1 MPDSR
6 PSSRSSHDSSLDVLR
21 WQVGDVRIS
30 RYVELTTA
38 SLGPHLLPQATPEAL
53 AAHPWLAPFLDD
65 RQRLVLSMHSFVVE
79 TPDRLLLVDTC
90 IGNDKTRSYPKW
102 NHMQSDFLTRL
113 SADGFVPERFDT
125 VLCTHMHV
133 DHVGWNTRW
142 VNDRWVPTFGA
153 ARYLYNLKEWDHWKV
168 EPQEYGPVIEDSV
181 QPIIEAGLA
190 DFVSADHNV
199 CPEVQLE
206 STPGHT
212 PGHVS
217 IHIRSRGEEAVIT
230 GDMIHHPCQIA
241 HCDWSSTADV
251 DPQRAATTREHFM
264 ARYADEPVL
273 VLGTHFASPT
283 AGHLVRDGASY
294 RLDY

>member
-1 MPDSR
+1 MPD
-6 PSSRSSHDSSLDVLR
+6 LDVLH

-53 AAHPWLAPFLDD
+53 AGHAWLAPFLDD
-65 RQRLVLSMHSFVVE
+65 RKRLVLSMHSFVVE
-79 TPDRLLLVDTC
+79 TPSALVLVDTC
-90 IGNDKTRSYPKW
+90 IGNDKVRSYPKW
-102 NHMQSDFLTRL
+102 NHMQSDFLERL

-133 DHVGWNTRW
+133 DHVGWNTRL
-142 VNDRWVPTFGA
+142 VDGHFEPTFSN
-153 ARYLYNLKEWDHWKV
+153 ARYLYHAAEWAHWKV

-181 QPIIEAGLA
+181 QPIIDAGLA
-190 DFVSADHNV
+190 DFVQADHRV
-199 CPEVQLE
+199 CPEIQLE

-217 IHIRSRGEEAVIT
+217 IHIRSRGEEAIIT

-241 HCDWSSTADV
+241 HSDWSSTADV
-251 DPQRAATTREHFM
+251 DPQLAAATRARFLTR
-264 ARYADEPVL
+264 YCDQPVL
-273 VLGTHFASPT
+273 VLGTHFATPT
-283 AGHLVRDGASY
+283 AGHLVRDGASF
-294 RLDY
+294 RLQY

>member
-1 MPDSR
+1 MSD
-6 PSSRSSHDSSLDVLR
+6 LDDLSVLSWR
-21 WQVGDVRIS
+21 VGDVRIR

-53 AAHPWLAPFLDD
+53 APHSWLKPFLDD

-79 TPDRLLLVDTC
+79 TPDRTILVDTC
-90 IGNDKTRSYPKW
+90 IGNDKERSYPKW
-102 NHMQSDFLTRL
+102 NRMQSDFLERL
-113 SADGFVPERFDT
+113 GADGLMPERFDT

-133 DHVGWNTRW
+133 DHVGWNTRL
-142 VNDRWVPTFGA
+142 VNGRFEPTFTK
-153 ARYLYNLKEWDHWKV
+153 ARYLYNAQEWAHWQV
-168 EPQEYGPVIEDSV
+168 EPQDYGLVIEDSV
-181 QPIIEAGLA
+181 QPIIDAGLA
-190 DFVSADHNV
+190 DFVASNHQV

-217 IHIRSRGEEAVIT
+217 VHIRSRGEEAIIT

-241 HCDWSSTADV
+241 HADWSSTADV
-251 DPQRAATTREHFM
+251 DAVQSAATRVQFLK
-264 ARYADEPVL
+264 RYADQPIL
-273 VLGTHFASPT
+273 VLGTHFATPT
-283 AGHLVRDGASY
+283 AGKIVRDGESY

>member
-1 MPDSR
+1 MSEAK
-6 PSSRSSHDSSLDVLR
+6 SEARSEAMDVLR

-38 SLGPHLLPQATPEAL
+38 SLGAHLLPQATPEAL
-53 AAHPWLAPFLDD
+53 AAHPWLGPFLDE

-79 TPDRLLLVDTC
+79 TPDRLLLIDTC
-90 IGNDKTRSYPKW
+90 IGNDKSRAYPKW
-102 NHMQSDFLTRL
+102 NHMQSDFLQRL
-113 SADGFVPERFDT
+113 TADGFPPDRFDT

-133 DHVGWNTRW
+133 DHVGWNTRLQ
-142 VNDRWVPTFGA
+142 NGLWVPTFNS
-153 ARYLYNLKEWDHWKV
+153 ARYLYNSAEWAHWKV
-168 EPQEYGPVIEDSV
+168 EPQDYGPVIEDSV
-181 QPIIEAGLA
+181 QPIIDAGLA
-190 DFVSADHNV
+190 DFVDGDHQV

-241 HCDWSSTADV
+241 HADWSTTADV
-251 DPQRAATTREHFM
+251 DPTLAADTRGHFL
-264 ARYADEPVL
+264 ARYADQPVL
-273 VLGTHFASPT
+273 VLGTHFATPT
-283 AGHLVRDGASY
+283 AGKLVRDGDSY